1 MQAEEGV
8 TYLVLVQGYNGA
20 TGTFGLSLECPTC
33 QPPDGLV
40 VTTADTQALL
50 YWTSANTDAQFT
62 VEYGPAGF
70 TPGSGTVITGTYGVD
85 GPPATMTGL
94 VADTDY
100 EVYLSETCTDGGVS
114 LRRGPVAFTTL
125 VDPVATNAFCSG
137 ALPIACDGTVEGN
150 TAQGLYTPGPW
161 CGSANIT
168 SPGLWYTFTGDGN
181 DATLSTCASAAFDSK
196 ISVFSGPCA
205 DLVCSG
211 GNDDAAGCN
220 GNTSRVTVPTFAGV
234 EYHVLVHGYQDAA
247 GVFTLS
253 MTCTVPCTPAVP
265 NDDCTNAQALVP
277 QQVGSCEALT
287 GTNVCA
293 YVSSAPNPACDPYTL
308 IQDVWYSLAT
318 GPSSTHTVTLTPGS
332 SGPLGMALYS
342 ACGSGFI
349 ACYDPLQG
357 PVVLNDLITDTTYY
371 LQIWNNS
378 GVNAGTFT
386 ICDEAPL
393 LVGMNEPESGTLRA
407 WPVPASTVINVE
419 GVLPGAGSLR
429 LIDMQGRAVRE
440 MRSTGSSIVLM
451 NISGLS
457 AGAYMLL
464 VEGERPQSLRVMI
477 R

>member
-1 MQAEEGV
+1 MGVTEDLVPECGTSISAPGVWYSFTAGPGTVILSTCAEHGYDTKINVYSGPCDDLQCVAGNDDGPAGCGLGSEVVMQAEEGV

-94 VADTDY
+94 LANTDY
-100 EVYLSETCTDGGVS
+100 EVYLTETCTDGGVS

-125 VDPVATNAFCSG
+125 LDPVASNAFCSG
-137 ALPIACDGTVEGN
+137 ALPIACDGSVEGN
-150 TAQGLYTPGPW
+150 TAQGLYSPGPW

-247 GVFTLS
+247 GVLHPQHDLHR
-253 MTCTVPCTPAVP
+253 TVHACR
-265 NDDCTNAQALVP
+265 AQ
-277 QQVGSCEALT
+277 
-287 GTNVCA
+287 
-293 YVSSAPNPACDPYTL
+293 
-308 IQDVWYSLAT
+308 
-318 GPSSTHTVTLTPGS
+318 
-332 SGPLGMALYS
+332 
-342 ACGSGFI
+342 
-349 ACYDPLQG
+349 
-357 PVVLNDLITDTTYY
+357 
-371 LQIWNNS
+371 
-378 GVNAGTFT
+378 
-386 ICDEAPL
+386 
-393 LVGMNEPESGTLRA
+393 
-407 WPVPASTVINVE
+407 
-419 GVLPGAGSLR
+419 
-429 LIDMQGRAVRE
+429 
-440 MRSTGSSIVLM
+440 
-451 NISGLS
+451 
-457 AGAYMLL
+457 
-464 VEGERPQSLRVMI
+464 
-477 R
+477 